1 MKKLII
7 TILLALTFTLGTP
20 LTYVQASSE
29 YNDGGISK
37 ELENVDLSAYESEG
51 KTQLIT
57 LAETGFGKEDF
68 ALIAYVYNANKSKIN
83 KTSKSNVINMA
94 FVYDS
99 ENKPTS
105 YYNFKLKY
113 VSSTEDDGIYKFK
126 VVDVGNVLKNL
137 ATYLNRVT
145 GKRRYSVSGIQ
156 LITEGANTAV
166 DYAVGKTYVY
176 SGDSELKLETLS
188 TVELEVCPVW
198 YRTPSSNKGAYY
210 QHQLNAVYFSVPNK
224 FLEDGYKLNA
234 VKAEWYEY
242 KTEPIL
248 VIDNNELYSTI
259 KNSWLGVDIT
269 KEGVEAPSFC
279 LPAGYNELSG
289 SMKGSFE
296 FGYNVPE
303 MSVGGFTLKTNENVS
318 SLTTVFYDDAN
329 AIITSGRL
337 KEYIYNYNSSANKGY
352 LPIKNGNVSADLFKD
367 TVDDG
372 RVKGHNVVTIYADQ
386 KFDLT
391 SYSDS
396 KTLWDRIEDYGLLN
410 TIFGKTPSG
419 DSSVIGVAPIYKV
432 NDSDVSDVQTI
443 NEKLLIDNELCAE
456 FKNFYDAQE
465 NSSTYLFRFASTDY
479 KAVPLLSSVLGVE
492 ICPAN
497 GYFAEETVFLD
508 FDVIQLEFFNGAERV
523 VVPAVSDP
531 VDVVPSITPPPVFDK
546 KWVVYAFIAII
557 SLVGVGIIYNL
568 IQGAKR

>member
-113 VSSTEDDGIYKFK
+113 VSSTEDDSIYKFK

-137 ATYLNRVT
+137 ATSQNSAT
-145 GKRRYSVSGIQ
+145 GKRKYSVSGIQ
-156 LITEGANTAV
+156 LITEGAKTAV

-176 SGDSELKLETLS
+176 SGDSELKLETLT
-188 TVELEVCPVW
+188 TVELEVRPAW
-198 YRTPSSNKGAYY
+198 YRTETSDKGAFY
-210 QHQLNAVYFSVPNK
+210 QHQLNSVYFSVPEK
-224 FLEDGYKLNA
+224 FFEDGYKLNA

-269 KEGVEAPSFC
+269 KEALKPEFC
-279 LPAGYNELSG
+279 FPAGLPISAGVTE
-289 SMKGSFE
+289 MEFE
-296 FGYNVPE
+296 MGYNVPDKV
-303 MSVGGFTLKTNENVS
+303 SITSFKVNENVS
-318 SLTTVFYDDAN
+318 RLTTVFLDDAD
-329 AIITSGRL
+329 AIITSERL
-337 KEYIYNYNSSANKGY
+337 TDYIYSYNASAEKGY
-352 LPIKNGNVSADLFKD
+352 LDVKNGQISADLFQD
-367 TVDDG
+367 GVDAGRTRGYNCLTISVDD
-372 RVKGHNVVTIYADQ
+372 TY
-386 KFDLT
+386 DLL
-391 SYSDS
+391 SYSE
-396 KTLWDRIEDYGLLN
+396 THTWWDYVGDYGFWN
-410 TIFGKTPSG
+410 TVFGNVPTGEESKRNVT
-419 DSSVIGVAPIYKV
+419 PIYEVKPEDLKGDVKEKV
-432 NDSDVSDVQTI
+432 
-443 NEKLLIDNELCAE
+443 LISNELIEE
-456 FKNFYDAQE
+456 FKTYYNAQDGKK
-465 NSSTYLFRFASTDY
+465 TFMFRFANTDY
-479 KAVPLLSSVLGVE
+479 RAVPLLSSVLDIE
-492 ICPAN
+492 IFPTN

-523 VVPAVSDP
+523 VVPVVSDP
-531 VDVVPSITPPPVFDK
+531 IDVVPSITPPPVFDM
-546 KWVVYAFIAII
+546 KWVIYAIVAIVALI
-557 SLVGVGIIYNL
+557 GVGIIYNL
-568 IQGAKR
+568 IQGAKS